1 MVTPYHAQVMKIRA
15 VLRAFAD
22 EVKVASV
29 EEFQGQVR
37 IKSSS
42 SDKPML
48 TASPLSLQERK
59 VMIISTVRSS
69 REFVEYDLRHTLGF
83 VANPRRFNG
92 PPLPFLLSTTATN
105 RFS

>member
-37 IKSSS
+37 IKLSPP
-42 SDKPML
+42 DKPML
-48 TASPLSLQERK
+48 RLAPRC
-59 VMIISTVRSS
+59 
-69 REFVEYDLRHTLGF
+69 LG
-83 VANPRRFNG
+83 
-92 PPLPFLLSTTATN
+92 T
-105 RFS
+105 